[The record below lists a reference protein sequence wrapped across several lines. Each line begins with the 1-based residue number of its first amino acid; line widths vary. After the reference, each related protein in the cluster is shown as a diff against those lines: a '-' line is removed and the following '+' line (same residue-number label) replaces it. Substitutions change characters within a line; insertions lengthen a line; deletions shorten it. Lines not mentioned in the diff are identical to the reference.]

1 MFDKALSNSSILSL
15 MAKFE
20 IAYTAIN
27 KNTNGIAVIIEALLL
42 ISKIYKIINKAERI
56 KNVFLKTLMID
67 NECFIKL

>member
-1 MFDKALSNSSILSL
+1 

-42 ISKIYKIINKAERI
+42 INKIYKTINKAERI
-56 KNVFLKTLMID
+56 KNVFLKTLIID
-67 NECFIKL
+67 IEVKDAQDEILRLIKIDTGVV